1 MHNISGQTQSQKEI
15 YTYKAPWLVYATN
28 WTVRNDKPLRLAIGS
43 FKEDYLNEIE
53 LLRIDE
59 TTGEFKKLSK
69 LDHPFPP
76 TKLMF
81 IPDKAGKMRDLFA
94 STSDSLRI
102 WNINEDNTIDSLKV
116 LHNNKS
122 SELCAPLTSFDWNES
137 DMEIIGTSSIDTTCT
152 IWNIEKGVSVIQ
164 LIAHDKE
171 VYDIAFSPLPCMFA
185 SVGGD
190 GSVRMFDI
198 RSLETSTIL
207 YETQDPKTSLLR
219 LAWNKQDPNY
229 IATIMTDSPKAII
242 LDIRVPSLPSAELV
256 GHNACL
262 NSLAWAPHSSTHI
275 CTAGDDK
282 RALIWDVNFPQDTQ
296 EAILVYT
303 AEGAIN
309 SLQWSSSDPNWISI
323 AFGKTIQIL
332 GV

>member
-1 MHNISGQTQSQKEI
+1 
-15 YTYKAPWLVYATN
+15 L
-28 WTVRNDKPLRLAIGS
+28 
-43 FKEDYLNEIE
+43 
-53 LLRIDE
+53 
-59 TTGEFKKLSK
+59 
-69 LDHPFPP
+69 
-76 TKLMF
+76 
-81 IPDKAGKMRDLFA
+81 
-94 STSDSLRI
+94 
-102 WNINEDNTIDSLKV
+102 
-116 LHNNKS
+116 NNKT
-122 SELCAPLTSFDWNES
+122 SELCAPLTSFDWNET
-137 DMEIIGTSSIDTTCT
+137 DIEIIGTSSIDTTCT
-152 IWNIEKGVSVIQ
+152 IWNIEKGASVIQ

-171 VYDIAFSPLPCMFA
+171 VYDIAFSPLPYMFA

-207 YETQDPKTSLLR
+207 YETPDPKTSLLR

-242 LDIRVPSLPSAELV
+242 LDIRVPSLPSAELM

-262 NSLAWAPHSSTHI
+262 NALSWAPHSSTHI

-282 RALIWDVNFPQDTQ
+282 RALIWDINLPQDTQ
-296 EAILVYT
+296 EPILVYN

-309 SLQWSSSDPNWISI
+309 SLQWSSADPNWISI
-323 AFGKTIQIL
+323 AYGRSIQIL

>member
-1 MHNISGQTQSQKEI
+1 
-15 YTYKAPWLVYATN
+15 
-28 WTVRNDKPLRLAIGS
+28 
-43 FKEDYLNEIE
+43 
-53 LLRIDE
+53 
-59 TTGEFKKLSK
+59 
-69 LDHPFPP
+69 
-76 TKLMF
+76 MF

-102 WNINEDNTIDSLKV
+102 WNINDDNTIDPLKV

-152 IWNIEKGVSVIQ
+152 IWNIEKGAPVIQ

-242 LDIRVPSLPSAELV
+242 LDIRVPSLPSAELT

-282 RALIWDVNFPQDTQ
+282 RALIWDINFPQDTQ
-296 EAILVYT
+296 EAILVYNS
-303 AEGAIN
+303 EGAIN
-309 SLQWSSSDPNWISI
+309 SLQWSTSDPNWISI
-323 AFGKTIQIL
+323 AFGKSVQIL